1 MFHLNVSAN
10 GELCLDILQNRW
22 NPTYDVASCIPALVL
37 VYERWTFITQGYK
50 SVSERERE
58 LASLDRKAIVNLK
71 TCLKPS
77 NSLTLPRSGY
87 IRLSYPMLLRW
98 AKCYRSLTRP
108 LVPALAPTLT
118 GRVCPR
124 PSMHA
129 GLSPPKLHHS
139 GSLILLPPLC
149 FTPHPANHREFHD
162 TCPPPAAPA
171 CAEPACVAARDCGV
185 LSLPP
190 TGRPGE
196 SIPIPPPFT
205 LQPRPNPAPPAG
217 SGVTRA
223 VQGTIGWMAY
233 LSGWVGIALRDAIVY
248 RFSSLFSVK
257 FGSLLFGVLESRS
270 VYGLDRDILAF
281 RNQPLERSECDSTF
295 RTSAR
300 NKRSQSVGKKFNSY
314 LSHRNEAVN
323 SSSPP
328 ARSEATAQDRISA
341 LLIFVEE
348 ESAFNGFRRDCRRD
362 TVKKA

>member
-22 NPTYDVASCIPALVL
+22 NPTYDVASCITALVL

-50 SVSERERE
+50 SASERERE

-71 TCLKPS
+71 TRLKPS

-87 IRLSYPMLLRW
+87 IRLSYPVLLRW

-108 LVPALAPTLT
+108 LVPALAPALT

-185 LSLPP
+185 LSPP
-190 TGRPGE
+190 LSHRHSPAADRPARRE
-196 SIPIPPPFT
+196 HTHLAPVHAA
-205 LQPRPNPAPPAG
+205 APPAG

-233 LSGWVGIALRDAIVY
+233 LSGRVGIALRDAVVY
-248 RFSSLFSVK
+248 RLFR
-257 FGSLLFGVLESRS
+257 FTIGQTLVL
-270 VYGLDRDILAF
+270 
-281 RNQPLERSECDSTF
+281 
-295 RTSAR
+295 
-300 NKRSQSVGKKFNSY
+300 
-314 LSHRNEAVN
+314 
-323 SSSPP
+323 
-328 ARSEATAQDRISA
+328 
-341 LLIFVEE
+341 
-348 ESAFNGFRRDCRRD
+348 RD
-362 TVKKA
+362 TADYSGESDLSDVYLQIPMYPWSASRLSLTTGTVV